1 MTRHLFV
8 GGCLIAAAVC
18 LSHPA
23 AQEREDRTL
32 LSHEQMRAI
41 VNEASGERAMHH
53 VLELVPY
60 PRIRPTAEYQG
71 HFQESEVMARFAKEY
86 GFSTVEIESFPAPN
100 RNWAPTFGELWMIT
114 AMEQRKLYDIHDVAV
129 SVASNSANGDV
140 TAELVDVGMGTR
152 ASDYEGRSVA
162 GKVAIGSAGV
172 GQIWAQAAQRGAVGA
187 VGYNTLYPD
196 RGVDVIPSSS
206 IAVGANGFGWAVSP
220 RVGHDLVARLARG
233 EKISVRSLIRAE
245 TEPGELEMVH
255 ATVAGDP
262 RSTEDVIISGHLYEG
277 YLKQGANDDNS
288 GCALTLEVGR
298 AYIKLVQEGK
308 LPKPKHTIHFLWV
321 PEISG
326 TNAWLN
332 AHPGIAKRV
341 FADLNFDME
350 GIRLTRSRSYW
361 ILQRTPDTFPSFLND
376 IGQSMMEF
384 VSEITRERVRYRAGG
399 YGPSLPVQ
407 APNGSDDAFYIK
419 IDKHYGSSDHVT
431 YMQHGIPAVMFITW
445 PDNWYHSSQDTPDKQ
460 DSTQYKRAAVVA
472 TGAMT
477 VLATGGDEMAARV
490 VSENLAR
497 GAERMG
503 DSHRKGLSYMAD
515 VSDAGSLATAYHDA
529 VVAIRH
535 QAGVEKGV
543 VRSASVLFDNPA
555 DGEKKVQ
562 AFEPLIEKR
571 AAALL
576 DEAKAAFTLQAA
588 QRHVAA
594 GDPATTPMSNDEKD
608 ASTLLVECVNGS
620 SFSGC
625 SAAPGAGGGRG
636 AGGGPSTPGATGGR
650 SGQAAG
656 GQGATLPQHMS
667 AEATIL
673 LGKKKTALE
682 IRDFLS
688 GEFEPIS
695 IADVMRYLR
704 AREQAGVIKLTRR
717 PEGR

>member
-1 MTRHLFV
+1 VLCALTVVARPM
-8 GGCLIAAAVC
+8 
-18 LSHPA
+18 

-41 VNEASGERAMHH
+41 VSEASGERAMHH
-53 VLELVPY
+53 LLELVPY

-86 GFSTVEIESFPAPN
+86 GYSSVEIESFPTAQ
-100 RNWAPTFGELWMIT
+100 RNWAPTLGELWMIT
-114 AMEQRKLYDIHDVAV
+114 PTEQRKLYDIHDVAV

-140 TAELVDVGMGTR
+140 TGELVDVGLGTR
-152 ASDYEGRSVA
+152 AADYEGKDLK
-162 GKVAIGSAGV
+162 GKVAIGSGGV
-172 GQIWAQAAQRGAVGA
+172 AQVYAQASQRGAIGA
-187 VGYNTLYPD
+187 VGYSTLYPD

-206 IAVGANGFGWAVSP
+206 IMVNAQGFGWAVSP
-220 RVGHDLVARLARG
+220 RIGHDLVARLARG
-233 EKISVRSLIRAE
+233 EKVSLRSMIRAE

-255 ATVAGDP
+255 ATIAGDP

-298 AYIKLVQEGK
+298 AYIKLVAEGK

-332 AHPGIAKRV
+332 AHPDIAKRV

-350 GIRLTRSRSYW
+350 GIRLTTSRSYW

-384 VSEITRERVRYRAGG
+384 VSEITRERVRYRANG

-477 VLATGGDEMAARV
+477 VLATGGDDMAARV

-503 DSHRKGLSYMAD
+503 DSHRKGLAYMAD
-515 VSDAGSLATAYHDA
+515 VKDAGALTAAYKEA

-543 VRSASVLFDNPA
+543 VRSAKVLFDNPA

-562 AFEPLIEKR
+562 AFEPLIDQR
-571 AAALL
+571 AAAMIN
-576 DEAKAAFTLQAA
+576 EAKAAYGLHAA
-588 QRHVAA
+588 QRRATA
-594 GDPATTPMSNDEKD
+594 GEPAMTPMSDDEKD
-608 ASTLLVECVNGS
+608 ASTLLIECVNGR

-625 SAAPGAGGGRG
+625 SAAPGAAGGRGGAGGGGGGGGRG
-636 AGGGPSTPGATGGR
+636 AGG
-650 SGQAAG
+650 AG
-656 GQGATLPQHMS
+656 LPQHMT

-673 LGKKKTALE
+673 LGQKKTALE
-682 IRDFLS
+682 FRDFLS
-688 GEFEPIS
+688 GEFEPIAL
-695 IADVMRYLR
+695 ADVMRYLR
-704 AREQAGVIKLTRR
+704 AREQAGAIRLTRR
-717 PEGR
+717 P

>member
-1 MTRHLFV
+1 MF
-8 GGCLIAAAVC
+8 AVC
-18 LSHPA
+18 CLWGA
-23 AQEREDRTL
+23 LTMMQAQEREDRTL

-60 PRIRPTAEYQG
+60 PRIRPTSEYQG

-86 GFSTVEIESFPAPN
+86 GFSTVEIESFPTQN
-100 RNWAPTFGELWMIT
+100 RSWAPTLGELWMIT
-114 AMEQRKLYDIHDVAV
+114 PSEQRKLYDIHDVAV
-129 SVASNSANGDV
+129 SVAANSANGDV
-140 TAELVDVGMGTR
+140 TAELVDVGLGTR
-152 ASDYEGRSVA
+152 ASDYDGRNLT
-162 GKVAIGSAGV
+162 GKVAIGAGGV
-172 GQIWAQAAQRGAVGA
+172 GQVWAQASQHGAIGA
-187 VGYNTLYPD
+187 IGYNTLYPD

-206 IAVGANGFGWAVSP
+206 ITVGANGFGWAVSP
-220 RVGHDLVARLARG
+220 RVGHDMVARLARG
-233 EKISVRSLIRAE
+233 EKVSVRSMIRAE
-245 TEPGELEMVH
+245 TEPGELETVH
-255 ATVAGDP
+255 ATIAGSDP
-262 RSTEDVIISGHLYEG
+262 RSTEDVIVSGHLYEG

-308 LPKPKHTIHFLWV
+308 LPRPKHTIHFLWV

-326 TNAWLN
+326 TNAWLG
-332 AHPGIAKRV
+332 AHPDIAKRV

-350 GIRLTRSRSYW
+350 GIRLTQSRSYW

-384 VSEITRERVRYRAGG
+384 VSEVTRERVRYRAGG

-472 TGAMT
+472 TGAMA
-477 VLATGGDEMAARV
+477 VLAGGGDDMAARV

-515 VSDAGSLATAYHDA
+515 VADATSLANAYHEA

-535 QAGVEKGV
+535 QANVEKGV
-543 VRSASVLFDNPA
+543 VRSASVLFDDRA
-555 DGEKKVQ
+555 DGEKKVA
-562 AFEPLIEKR
+562 AFEPLIDRR

-588 QRHVAA
+588 QRKVAA
-594 GDPATTPMSNDEKD
+594 TEPAMTAEEKE
-608 ASTLLVECVNGS
+608 ASTLFVECVNGS

-625 SAAPGAGGGRG
+625 AAAPGAAGGRG
-636 AGGGPSTPGATGGR
+636 AGGGGGGGGRGGAATGP
-650 SGQAAG
+650 
-656 GQGATLPQHMS
+656 TLPQHMT

-688 GEFEPIS
+688 GEFEPVAIGE
-695 IADVMRYLR
+695 VMRYLR
-704 AREQAGVIKLTRR
+704 GREQAGVIRLIKR
-717 PEGR
+717 